1 MKKALIGFLA
11 AAAIACAP
19 AVMAEST
26 PAVIVDGS
34 PIVFADQAPVIQND
48 RTLVPARGVFEAME
62 ATVEWDA
69 DKRMVNVTSSDN
81 VTIVRLYIDNPV
93 MEVYKFEGSLFNL
106 TKKDVTL
113 EAAPQI
119 MNDRTMLPLRAIS
132 EALKADVQWDENTF
146 TASITSGRKL
156 LTASE
161 TTGVSLSADTDTV
174 NAGETFNLYLN
185 ASNLA
190 AYPDTYVSTAMA
202 SVEYDKT
209 NFEFV
214 EAKMVNGDN
223 EIEGSLG
230 VSNPGYPKNGV
241 KCVFVMPTGDT
252 AAKTDGKLLKI
263 TMRSITGKEGSFRL
277 ANGFFTFNKSYDT
290 GLVLTSNNDSEDVT
304 YVEGPTLVI
313 DQTPVVINAG
323 K

>member
-1 MKKALIGFLA
+1 MKKVLIGFLA

-62 ATVEWDA
+62 ATVEWDE
-69 DKRMVNVTSSDN
+69 DKRMVNVTSSNN

-106 TKKDVTL
+106 TKNDVTL

-119 MNDRTMLPLRAIS
+119 MNDRTMLPLRAIG
-132 EALKADVQWDENTF
+132 EALNAEVNWDEDTF
-146 TASITSGRKL
+146 TADIKSGRKIMSAEE
-156 LTASE
+156 TAS
-161 TTGVSLSADTDTV
+161 VSLSADTDAV
-174 NAGETFNLYLN
+174 NAGETFDLYVN
-185 ASNLA
+185 VSNLA
-190 AYPDTYVSTAMA
+190 SYPDTYLSSVMA

-209 NFEFV
+209 NYEFI
-214 EAKMVNGDN
+214 EAKLVSGDADV
-223 EIEGSLG
+223 EGSVG
-230 VSNPGYPKNGV
+230 VSNPEYPANGV
-241 KCVFVMPTGDT
+241 KCVFVTPTGDT
-252 AAKTDGKLLKI
+252 AAKTDGKILKI
-263 TMRSITGKEGSFRL
+263 TMRSVTGKEGSFKL
-277 ANGFFTFNKSYDT
+277 ANGFYTYNKSYDT
-290 GLVLTSNNDSEDVT
+290 GLIAANINDNNDIA
-304 YVEGPTLVI
+304 YIEGPTLVV

>member
-1 MKKALIGFLA
+1 MIA

-19 AVMAEST
+19 AALAQNT
-26 PAVIVDGS
+26 PTVVVDGA
-34 PIVFADQAPVIQND
+34 PITFADQAPVIQND
-48 RTLVPARGVFEAME
+48 RTLIPARGVFEAMD
-62 ATVEWDA
+62 AKVEWDA
-69 DKRMVNVTSSDN
+69 DKRRVDVTSSN
-81 VTIVRLYIDNPV
+81 NITIVRLYIDNPV
-93 MEVYKFEGSLFNL
+93 MEVYTFEGSLFNMEER
-106 TKKDVTL
+106 DVTL
-113 EAAPQI
+113 EVAPQI

-156 LTASE
+156 LNSSE
-161 TTGVSLSADTDTV
+161 TTSVSLSADTDTV

-241 KCVFVMPTGDT
+241 KCVFVTPTGDT
-252 AAKTDGKLLKI
+252 AAKTDGKVLKI

-277 ANGFFTFNKSYDT
+277 ANGFFTYNKSYDT
-290 GLVLTSNNDSEDVT
+290 GLVVTNNNDSKDLT